1 MRLRRPG
8 LPVWGDPADS
18 DPFPPLTG
26 AVRADVCVVGLGG
39 SGLAAIDELT
49 SAGATVVG
57 LDAGP
62 VGGGAAGR
70 NAGFL
75 LAGLADFHH
84 VAVGVLGRERAAG
97 LYRLTLAEL
106 DRLEVDLPSL
116 VRRRG
121 SVRVARDE
129 EETDDLAAHAESLAA
144 DGFPGGLVG
153 PSGGARLVV
162 PSDGEV
168 DPLAR
173 CRLVAARAAVA
184 GARLYT
190 NSPALDVSGDRVRAP
205 AGEVACTA
213 VVVAVDGGLETL
225 LPELTASVRSTRLQ
239 MLATSPGA
247 AAVAD
252 QPVYARY
259 GYDYHRQLADG
270 RVVLGGARD
279 RHDAAEWGALPE
291 PSGPVQADL
300 DALLAD
306 LGVDAPVTHRWAGVV
321 AYTADRL
328 PVLAEVRPGVVAV
341 GGYCGT
347 GNVVGP
353 IAAQAAAA
361 IVLGRR
367 APLAA
372 RLLRPEHWDR

>member
-1 MRLRRPG
+1 
-8 LPVWGDPADS
+8 VWGNPADR
-18 DPFPPLTG
+18 DPFAPLTG
-26 AVRADVCVVGLGG
+26 RVRADVCVIGLGG

-49 SAGATVVG
+49 GASVTVVG

-84 VAVGVLGRERAAG
+84 VAVRTLGRERAAG

-106 DRLEVDLPSL
+106 DRLEADLPGL

-121 SVRVARDE
+121 STRVANDE
-129 EETDDLAAHAESLAA
+129 EEADDLAAHADALVA
-144 DGFPGGLVG
+144 DGFAAELVG
-153 PSGGARLVV
+153 HPGGARLVV

-173 CRLVAARAAVA
+173 CRLAAARAASA

-190 NSPALDVSGDRVRAP
+190 HSPALEVGGDRVRTP

-225 LPELTASVRSTRLQ
+225 LGELTASVRSTRLQ
-239 MLATSPGA
+239 MLATSPCA

-252 QPVYARY
+252 RPVYARY
-259 GYDYHRQLADG
+259 GYDYHRQLPDG

-279 RHDAAEWGALPE
+279 QHAAAEWGALPE

-300 DALLAD
+300 DRMLAD

-321 AYTADRL
+321 AYTADRM
-328 PVLAEVRPGVVAV
+328 PVLAEVRPGVMAV

-353 IAAQAAAA
+353 VAARAAAA
-361 IVLGRR
+361 IVLGRP

-372 RLLRPEHWDR
+372 RLLRPEHWDT